1 MIFLLAL
8 AFVGIG
14 IAYSCINLI
23 IKLITEN
30 YINFNYLDLLSKVG
44 YETYGHNT
52 KITEWVFIDN
62 FLWKYFL
69 LGNFGVATIYI
80 GLSIATVGYLWDV
93 IENKVRP

>member
-1 MIFLLAL
+1 MIFLSVLL
-8 AFVGIG
+8 ICIG
-14 IAYSCINLI
+14 LAYSCINLI
-23 IKLITEN
+23 TKLFTGNE
-30 YINFNYLDLLSKVG
+30 INFNYLDLLSKVG